1 MKIAFLYAGQ
11 GSQRV
16 GMGRD
21 LYAASPAFRKA
32 FDAAELDFDLHA
44 LCFDGPQETLNQTQY
59 TQPCMVAFACGVT
72 AALFDAGIRPDYVAG
87 LSLGEYSALEASGV
101 FAAKAAIELAAYRGA
116 AMASASE
123 GVSSAMTAVL
133 MLDRESLAR
142 CCEEAGG
149 HGAHLQLQLSRTDC
163 HRRRS
168 GCRRPRGRTGE
179 SGGARRLLPLRVS
192 GPFHTPLMQPAA
204 KALHERFK
212 TEPFGEMQIPVLF
225 NCLGQEKGSET
236 IPSLLER
243 QVVSP
248 VMMED
253 TLRELARLGVD
264 TFVEIGPGTAL
275 SGFVRKTLGASVNCY
290 NIENVDGLEK
300 TVDALKA

>member
-1 MKIAFLYAGQ
+1 MATFSTRLQ
-11 GSQRV
+11 
-16 GMGRD
+16 
-21 LYAASPAFRKA
+21 
-32 FDAAELDFDLHA
+32 ELK
-44 LCFDGPQETLNQTQY
+44 ETKN
-59 TQPCMVAFACGVT
+59 TQPCMFAVELAAA
-72 AALFDAGIRPDYVAG
+72 AALEEGGLRADMAAGF
-87 LSLGEYSALEASGV
+87 SLGEIGALTYTRAVDLETGFHLVCRRGELMQAAAEEQPTAMAAVLKLSNEEVEQVCAQFAQVYPVNYNCPGQIVIGGEADAG
-101 FAAKAAIELAAYRGA
+101 ARAGELAKAA
-116 AMASASE
+116 
-123 GVSSAMTAVL
+123 
-133 MLDRESLAR
+133 
-142 CCEEAGG
+142 
-149 HGAHLQLQLSRTDC
+149 
-163 HRRRS
+163 
-168 GCRRPRGRTGE
+168 
-179 SGGARRLLPLRVS
+179 GARRLLPLRVS

>member
-1 MKIAFLYAGQ
+1 MKTAFLYAGQ

-32 FDAAELDFDLHA
+32 FDAAELNFDLHA

-101 FAAKAAIELAAYRGA
+101 FAAKSAIELAAYRGA

-149 HGAHLQLQLSRTDC
+149 MVRICDYNC

-179 SGGARRLLPLRVS
+179 SGGRTPSSAPARQRPVPHAADAARRQS
-192 GPFHTPLMQPAA
+192 AA
-204 KALHERFK
+204 RAL
-212 TEPFGEMQIPVLF
+212 
-225 NCLGQEKGSET
+225 
-236 IPSLLER
+236 
-243 QVVSP
+243 
-248 VMMED
+248 
-253 TLRELARLGVD
+253 
-264 TFVEIGPGTAL
+264 
-275 SGFVRKTLGASVNCY
+275 
-290 NIENVDGLEK
+290 
-300 TVDALKA
+300 

>member
-1 MKIAFLYAGQ
+1 
-11 GSQRV
+11 
-16 GMGRD
+16 
-21 LYAASPAFRKA
+21 
-32 FDAAELDFDLHA
+32 
-44 LCFDGPQETLNQTQY
+44 
-59 TQPCMVAFACGVT
+59 
-72 AALFDAGIRPDYVAG
+72 
-87 LSLGEYSALEASGV
+87 
-101 FAAKAAIELAAYRGA
+101 
-116 AMASASE
+116 
-123 GVSSAMTAVL
+123 
-133 MLDRESLAR
+133 
-142 CCEEAGG
+142 
-149 HGAHLQLQLSRTDC
+149 
-163 HRRRS
+163 
-168 GCRRPRGRTGE
+168 
-179 SGGARRLLPLRVS
+179 
-192 GPFHTPLMQPAA
+192 MQPAA

-300 TVDALKA
+300 TMDALKA

>member
-1 MKIAFLYAGQ
+1 MHCALAC
-11 GSQRV
+11 RV
-16 GMGRD
+16 YRNHGD
-21 LYAASPAFRKA
+21 NVHHV
-32 FDAAELDFDLHA
+32 LH
-44 LCFDGPQETLNQTQY
+44 
-59 TQPCMVAFACGVT
+59 
-72 AALFDAGIRPDYVAG
+72 
-87 LSLGEYSALEASGV
+87 
-101 FAAKAAIELAAYRGA
+101 GA
-116 AMASASE
+116 AARKIVDGLCKA
-123 GVSSAMTAVL
+123 
-133 MLDRESLAR
+133 LDDRAN
-142 CCEEAGG
+142 GG
-149 HGAHLQLQLSRTDC
+149 G
-163 HRRRS
+163 
-168 GCRRPRGRTGE
+168 
-179 SGGARRLLPLRVS
+179 
-192 GPFHTPLMQPAA
+192 AA

-300 TVDALKA
+300 TMDALKA

>member
-1 MKIAFLYAGQ
+1 MKTAFLYAGQ

-44 LCFDGPQETLNQTQY
+44 LCFNGPQETLNQTQY

-72 AALFDAGIRPDYVAG
+72 AALVRRGHSSGLRCRTEPRRIQRAG
-87 LSLGEYSALEASGV
+87 SLRRV
-101 FAAKAAIELAAYRGA
+101 R
-116 AMASASE
+116 
-123 GVSSAMTAVL
+123 
-133 MLDRESLAR
+133 RESRNRTGRLSGRGNGQRERRREQRDDRRAHAR
-142 CCEEAGG
+142 PRIAGALLRRG
-149 HGAHLQLQLSRTDC
+149 GRHGAHLQLQLSRTDC

-168 GCRRPRGRTGE
+168 GCRRRAGE
-179 SGGARRLLPLRVS
+179 LAKAAGARRLLPLRVS
-192 GPFHTPLMQPAA
+192 RPVPHAADAAAA

-212 TEPFGEMQIPVLF
+212 TEPFGEMQISVLF

-236 IPSLLER
+236 ISSLLER